1 MLKKIALF
9 CIAIIIFGCKNEQKE
24 TESTVDQTEFK
35 QEHNAKTA
43 LDYTGVY
50 EGELP
55 CADCEYILYKI
66 SIYEDMKYYAKYIY
80 KGKSKEIFVE
90 EGNYDWSESGNVIIL
105 KSEKQSTQFKV
116 EENRIQM
123 LSQDGKEIE
132 SSFSEKYYL
141 QKVN

>member
-9 CIAIIIFGCKNEQKE
+9 CIAISIFGCKNEQKE

-66 SIYEDMKYYAKYIY
+66 SIYEDMKFYAKYIY